1 MLIQIPVLG
10 EVDLNKVNGLEAKG
24 LPKTVYYMFLCKN
37 VKTSCLDSKSFK
49 IYK

>member
-10 EVDLNKVNGLEAKG
+10 EVDLNKVNGLEAKAKG

-37 VKTSCLDSKSFK
+37 V
-49 IYK
+49 

>member
-10 EVDLNKVNGLEAKG
+10 EVDLNKVNGLEAKAKV

-37 VKTSCLDSKSFK
+37 V
-49 IYK
+49 